1 VSNLGAKPDTI
12 LFATANPFKAKLFEP
27 VFRAHGLTCLTLAD
41 IETRYPIAETGHTA
55 RENALLKARAYHGLE
70 WPFVFGDDAGME
82 VDALDGEPGVQ
93 ARRWGGHFPDT
104 VSDET
109 WLDYL
114 LERLEGIPLAQRTAR
129 YVAAWVLIAPD
140 GTEHIRNVYHE
151 FTIAEQRLR
160 PIIPGSPMSAVELH
174 YEEHLARRQEHIATE
189 WQAWDILPRVLNQYR
204 TKEHS

>member
-1 VSNLGAKPDTI
+1 MSELSAKANTI

-27 VFRAHGLTCLTLAD
+27 VFAAHGLTCLTLTD
-41 IETRYPIAETGHTA
+41 VGSRRSIAETGHTA
-55 RENALLKARAYHGLE
+55 QENALLKARAYHGPE
-70 WPFVFGDDAGME
+70 WPLVFGDDAGME
-82 VDALDGEPGVQ
+82 VDALGGEPGVQ
-93 ARRWGGHFPDT
+93 ARRWGGRFPNT

-114 LERLEGIPLAQRTAR
+114 LERLAGVPLPQRTAR

-140 GTEHIRNVYHE
+140 GTEHTRHVYHE

-174 YEEHLARRQEHIATE
+174 YEEHLAHRQQQIAAE
-189 WQAWDILPRVLNQYR
+189 WKQWGILQEV
-204 TKEHS
+204 HHV